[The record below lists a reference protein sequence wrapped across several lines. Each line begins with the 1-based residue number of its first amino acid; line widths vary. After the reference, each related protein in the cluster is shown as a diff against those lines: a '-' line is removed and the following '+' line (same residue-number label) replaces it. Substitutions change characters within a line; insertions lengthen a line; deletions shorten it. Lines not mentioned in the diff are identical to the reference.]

1 MDEIVDVARTG
12 KKIKKYIKQSGYT
25 VTEIQ
30 NYLGFKCPQSIYR
43 WLDGASLPTIAHLY
57 MLSLLFDVDMED
69 MIVLNEMT
77 VSKQLI
83 SFARYI
89 SEE

>member
-1 MDEIVDVARTG
+1 MDDYIDAVRTG
-12 KKIKKYIKQSGYT
+12 RNIKKYIKQSGYT
-25 VTEIQ
+25 VKEIQ
-30 NYLGFKCPQSIYR
+30 IFLGFKCPQSIYR
-43 WLDGASLPTIAHLY
+43 WLDGSSLPTIAHLY
-57 MLSLLFDVDMED
+57 MLSLLFDVYIED
-69 MIVLNEMT
+69 MLVLNEMV